1 MTSINSVFLW
11 NFLRN
16 VFFTKHPS
24 GWRSTMLLKIHSN
37 TNAFLEISKTFKS
50 IFFTEHLLRLLLCWL
65 KTGICLLSWTLVW
78 LILITFS
85 KSSTRHSVQISLF
98 ILSKFQQVN
107 QLLHLKPSENLRLSL
122 NLFHIRCEFGDPYL
136 KLTKYNKIGMH
147 REKISSET
155 YVKIIDQLK
164 KPSTKFV
171 PKTIAL
177 ITEKAAY
184 IKNWL
189 PWVKMIYLYE
199 IIFAAF

>member
-1 MTSINSVFLW
+1 
-11 NFLRN
+11 
-16 VFFTKHPS
+16 
-24 GWRSTMLLKIHSN
+24 MLTQN
-37 TNAFLEISKTFKS
+37 WY
-50 IFFTEHLLRLLLCWL
+50 LLAELD
-65 KTGICLLSWTLVW
+65 
-78 LILITFS
+78 FS
-85 KSSTRHSVQISLF
+85 LAHFDYFQQVLTRHSVQISLF
-98 ILSKFQQVN
+98 ILSKFQQIN

-189 PWVKMIYLYE
+189 P
-199 IIFAAF
+199 